1 MNFFVHHMGLMI
13 PDKKLRNDQIIYFLI
28 GFACYLL
35 VRTKSGHPNVA
46 VLTLFLGPL
55 GVGVVTKNGLAR

>member
-1 MNFFVHHMGLMI
+1 M
-13 PDKKLRNDQIIYFLI
+13 IYFLI

-35 VRTKSGHPNVA
+35 VRTKSGHANVA
-46 VLTLFLGPL
+46 ILTLFLGPL